1 MSILI
6 DSTTRVIVQ
15 GITGG
20 QARFDTQWS
29 LAYGTR
35 IVAGVTPGK
44 GGEMV
49 HGVPVFDSVKTA
61 LEAHP
66 ADMSVIYVPP
76 QFVKHAVLEAI
87 ESALQ
92 LLVVTAEYVP
102 VHDALYAF
110 SAAREAGVK
119 IVGCNTNGIIS
130 PGKCKV
136 GGVGGIK
143 PDEIFI
149 PGSIGVCS
157 RSGGMTAEIALTLRS
172 AGFGISTSV
181 GMGGDAITGLSM
193 AEIVMLFEEDAETEA
208 VVIFGEPGTCNEQE
222 VAELLKEGRVTKPL
236 IALLAGEFQERYPKG
251 QSFGHAAAMISSD
264 EDSVTIKRRALS
276 QAGGLV
282 ADSLDEIPTLLRGAL
297 DKQRQG
303 SCMVKGGS
311 TTRAQRERG
320 RVS

>member
-6 DSTTRVIVQ
+6 DSATRVIVQ

-35 IVAGVTPGK
+35 VVAGVTPGK

-61 LEAHP
+61 LESHP

-76 QFVKHAVLEAI
+76 QSVKQAVLEAI
-87 ESALQ
+87 KSALK

-110 SAAREAGVK
+110 SAALEAGVK

-149 PGSIGVCS
+149 PGSIGICS

-193 AEIVMLFEEDAETEA
+193 AEIVTLFDEDPETEA
-208 VVIFGEPGTCNEQE
+208 VVIFGEPGTRNEQE

-236 IALLAGEFQERYPKG
+236 IALLAGGFQERYPKG

-264 EDSVTIKRRALS
+264 EDTVTAKSQALS
-276 QAGGLV
+276 RVGALV
-282 ADSLDEIPTLLRGAL
+282 ADSLDDVPALLRIAL
-297 DKQRQG
+297 DKQEQYKQAK
-303 SCMVKGGS
+303 MTVH
-311 TTRAQRERG
+311 TQ
-320 RVS
+320 